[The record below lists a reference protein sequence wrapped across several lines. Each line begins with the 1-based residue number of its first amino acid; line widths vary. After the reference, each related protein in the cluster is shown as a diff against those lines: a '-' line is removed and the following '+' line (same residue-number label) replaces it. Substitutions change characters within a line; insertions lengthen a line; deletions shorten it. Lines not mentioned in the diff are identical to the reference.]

1 MLTRRRATPSKADG
15 FDALSLQRTAESAIV
30 QIVNFKVAA
39 KPLPHSGKRFLIHK
53 ATMRHPVF
61 RLLENHSVYF
71 VARSHYSGQFWY
83 TECDYADGV
92 RAVMK
97 LSSRLDK

>member
-15 FDALSLQRTAESAIV
+15 FDALSLQRTAESAIGGL
-30 QIVNFKVAA
+30 KVAA

-53 ATMRHPVF
+53 ATMRHP
-61 RLLENHSVYF
+61 
-71 VARSHYSGQFWY
+71 
-83 TECDYADGV
+83 
-92 RAVMK
+92 K